1 MEKRI
6 VPKFYSKAPMIS
18 RGADV
23 PAYGYSLGY
32 TIGRSSQTG
41 TE

>member
-6 VPKFYSKAPMIS
+6 VPKFYSKAPTIYK
-18 RGADV
+18 GAEA

-32 TIGRSSQTG
+32 IIGRSS
-41 TE
+41 